1 MTCAPSLLKFLGT
14 KLSLQIVKPKAYA
27 EQRLFQAIL
36 VQALEDATNLSNYKK
51 ETYNKHE
58 SHLWFVNNSNDF
70 KEICWGADIDPD
82 FVRGEYLK
90 LIDDGKIKFTKFQLS
105 WIRYR
110 ELYRQY
116 RNASDKNER
125 KEIKKLIEKQNFQ
138 RAKEQSWGS
147 NEFNP

>member
-14 KLSLQIVKPKAYA
+14 KLSLEIVKPKAYA

-116 RNASDKNER
+116 RNCSDKNER
-125 KEIKKLIEKQNFQ
+125 KEIKKLLEKQNFQ
-138 RAKEQSWGS
+138 RAKE
-147 NEFNP
+147 

>member
-14 KLSLQIVKPKAYA
+14 KLSLEIVKPKAYA

-70 KEICWGADIDPD
+70 KDICWGADIDPD

-90 LIDDGKIKFTKFQLS
+90 LIDDG
-105 WIRYR
+105 
-110 ELYRQY
+110 
-116 RNASDKNER
+116 
-125 KEIKKLIEKQNFQ
+125 
-138 RAKEQSWGS
+138 
-147 NEFNP
+147 

>member
-14 KLSLQIVKPKAYA
+14 KLSLEIVKPKAYA

-116 RNASDKNER
+116 RNASDKEER

-138 RAKEQSWGS
+138 RAKE
-147 NEFNP
+147 